1 MAKPTQ
7 ARIYQLKITLMGSKP
22 PIWRRLLVSSA
33 TTLELLHA
41 ILLRTMGWG
50 GGHMHQ
56 FEGPDGTQYGCP
68 EPDMDYH
75 VTDEARVRL
84 DRVLRGEKQ
93 SMLYLYDFGDSWE
106 HKVVVEKILDTSE
119 GLAVPVCIGGK
130 RACPPDDCG
139 GIWGYADFLAAIGDP
154 AHPEHEEM
162 VEWIGGE
169 FDPEEFDPLIVN
181 EILSPA
187 PARKRSA
194 G

>member
-119 GLAVPVCIGGK
+119 GLAVPS
-130 RACPPDDCG
+130 AS
-139 GIWGYADFLAAIGDP
+139 AASAPVRPTIAAASGD
-154 AHPEHEEM
+154 M
-162 VEWIGGE
+162 RISW
-169 FDPEEFDPLIVN
+169 
-181 EILSPA
+181 
-187 PARKRSA
+187 RRSA
-194 G
+194 TLRIPSTRGWSNGSVANSILKNSIR